1 MFTTIRAA
9 SMTLQ
14 DYLSLGFQADPLTA
28 SMFGTTGGRR
38 VTLTSPAEMSDAN
51 LEGLSLWL
59 YEVRRDEQL
68 LNAPPRRVRPD
79 QLEPTPLPLRLHYL
93 ATPIINNGGDTSDPD
108 IGPREEQL
116 ILGKVLQLFH
126 THPRLTGTD
135 LSDTLIG
142 SSSELAVRLESLP
155 LEDVARVWW
164 ALQRPYQLSV
174 CYEVTLVEISA
185 DIQPAHGVPVEEAVV
200 EYSVIV
206 GAEPAP

>member
-1 MFTTIRAA
+1 MITAIRAT
-9 SMTLQ
+9 STTLQ
-14 DYLSLGFQADPLTA
+14 DYLSRGFQADPLTA
-28 SMFGTTGGRR
+28 SMFGTSGGRR
-38 VTLTSPAEMSDAN
+38 VTLTSPSEMSDAS

-79 QLEPTPLPLRLHYL
+79 QIELTPLPLRLHYL
-93 ATPIINNGGDTSDPD
+93 ATPIINNGGTPSDPD
-108 IGPREEQL
+108 TGPREEQL

-126 THPRLTGTD
+126 THPRLAGVD
-135 LSDTLIG
+135 LRDTLIG
-142 SSSELAVRLESLP
+142 SSAELAVRLESLP

-185 DIQPAHGVPVEEAVV
+185 DAQPAHGAPVEEAVA
-200 EYSVIV
+200 EYGVIV
-206 GAEPAP
+206 GAEPVP